1 MISKERLDSYRRQI
15 EECTTDANVSLCREC
30 VKLKELLGHIQA
42 VEAERDEIQLRYDME
57 YVRESIQATGSTPPE
72 VVESIAEQV
81 KSVFRERDTLKSE
94 LEAVKRELEFYKTNY
109 TNMQAVEE
117 DE

>member
-1 MISKERLDSYRRQI
+1 MYTKPSEIFSRI
-15 EECTTDANVSLCREC
+15 
-30 VKLKELLGHIQA
+30 KELLRHIQA

-94 LEAVKRELEFYKTNY
+94 LEAVKRER
-109 TNMQAVEE
+109 
-117 DE
+117 DELRQKYE